1 MQINALFFD
10 LDGTLLDTAADI
22 IDCMNAA
29 LRELNIPSDGFN
41 GKFRIGPPLV
51 EAVREAL
58 PHIRDDEIE
67 RFVVKFRLNYDSNDY
82 PNTIPYEGVEDMLG
96 QLRQKQVK
104 LFIATNK
111 RLVPT
116 VRLIDK
122 FRWNG
127 LFEEILT
134 FDMYPGRNTSKV
146 EMLTGAMERFALTP
160 ENCAMI
166 GDAAS
171 DVRAGNEAGI
181 TSVAVPWGYDSP
193 ENLQNA
199 LPAFTVSK
207 PQQIIPLL
215 AFDRQ

>member
-1 MQINALFFD
+1 MNTLFFD

-22 IDCMNAA
+22 VDCMNRAM
-29 LRELNIPSDGFN
+29 RETGVVSDDFN

-67 RFVVKFRLNYDSNDY
+67 RFVVQFRQLYDSTDY
-82 PNTIPYEGVEDMLG
+82 PSTVPYEGVEETLAE
-96 QLRQKQVK
+96 LNRRHVK
-104 LFIATNK
+104 MFIATNK

-134 FDMYPGRNTSKV
+134 FDMYPDRKTPKV
-146 EMLTGAMERFALTP
+146 EMLTGAMERFALP
-160 ENCAMI
+160 PDSCAMI

-181 TSVAVPWGYDSP
+181 TSVAIPWGYDSL

-199 LPAFTVSK
+199 CPTFTVSK
-207 PQQIIPLL
+207 IEQIIPLL
-215 AFDRQ
+215 APDRQ